1 MRDFENLKILA
12 KKLESANEVG
22 EKNESHLVL
31 ALDLPV
37 TLVAFLS
44 LYLIRVALKVASQ
57 GRTWQGA
64 NFL

>member
-1 MRDFENLKILA
+1 MRDFETLKILA

-44 LYLIRVALKVASQ
+44 LYLIRVAPKVASQ